1 LVCGQC
7 LWGKAEGDV
16 TCGQY
21 VGWREIEAREFYFLR
36 GSSEG
41 GIAASVEV
49 DFFGSLVRA
58 IEEEDADG
66 AFGLCQKGGRAGN
79 ECGAD
84 ENGETRV

>member
-1 LVCGQC
+1 
-7 LWGKAEGDV
+7 
-16 TCGQY
+16 
-21 VGWREIEAREFYFLR
+21 LR